1 MTEKTEET
9 EEKKIRLPA
18 VVPVRVLAGE
28 LNQPVAE
35 IIKKLFSSGVLATI
49 NESVDFDTAA
59 IIADEYGYT
68 AVEEEA
74 KEESPTSEADEK
86 EYKKVPRPP
95 VVTVMGHVDH
105 GKTKLLDAIRR
116 TNILETES
124 GGITQHI
131 GAYQT
136 VLELKK
142 GAGKAKKATITFLD
156 TPGHEAFSAMRAHG
170 ANVTDIVVLVVAAD
184 DGVKPQTI
192 EAISHARAAK
202 VPIIVAINKIDK
214 PEADVDRVKR
224 ELSEQMLVPE
234 EWGGKTAM
242 VPISAK
248 EGKNINQLL
257 EVVVLSADLEE
268 LKASP
273 EKPGRGMVIEAKI
286 QSGKGAVATVII
298 RDGTL
303 RDGDVILYDSS
314 FAKVR
319 FMEDWTGK
327 RVREAAPSDPVLV
340 AGFKTTPKVGS
351 IIQVTGNEKIARE
364 ISEKLSRQSS
374 IRSIAKSRSL
384 GLAEA
389 SQEAKE
395 GKIKELNLVIKA
407 DVKGSLEAIKGSLEE
422 IESQDIK
429 VKIVSGGTGA
439 VSESDVNLA
448 IASRAVILAF
458 RVPVPPPILKLAE
471 TKGIKISRYEVI
483 YKLLDEVVAALE
495 GLLEPEIVETPL
507 GKLEVIK
514 VFRTEKNRG
523 IVGGKITS
531 GKISPGSKIIA
542 RRGDDTLGEL
552 KTEAIQ
558 IGGQRVDLVA
568 KGDECGVSYSGS
580 LRLKAGDK
588 LEFILVEE
596 KLRTI
601 SKKTS

>member
-1 MTEKTEET
+1 MTEKTEE
-9 EEKKIRLPA
+9 KKISLPA
-18 VVPVRVLAGE
+18 VVPIRVLAEE
-28 LNQPVAE
+28 LDQPVAE

-68 AVEEEA
+68 AVEEKA
-74 KEESPTSEADEK
+74 KEEALTSESDEK

-116 TNILETES
+116 TNVIETES

-136 VLELKK
+136 VLEMKK
-142 GAGKAKKATITFLD
+142 SGKKPKKATITFLD

-214 PEADVDRVKR
+214 PDADVDRVKR

-234 EWGGKTAM
+234 QWGGKTPM

-248 EGKNINQLL
+248 EGKNIEQLL
-257 EVVVLSADLEE
+257 EVVVLTADLEE

-273 EKPGRGMVIEAKI
+273 DKPGRGMVIEAKI

-298 RDGTL
+298 QDGTL

-327 RVREAAPSDPVLV
+327 RVREAHPSDPVLV
-340 AGFKTTPKVGS
+340 AGFKSIPKVGS
-351 IIQVTGNEKIARE
+351 IIQVAGSEKIARG
-364 ISEKLSRQSS
+364 ISERLARQSS
-374 IRSIAKSRSL
+374 IRSIAKSRTL

-407 DVKGSLEAIKGSLEE
+407 DVKGSLEAIRGSLEE

-429 VKIVSGGTGA
+429 VKIVSDGIGA

-471 TKGIKISRYEVI
+471 TKRIKISRYEII

-507 GKLEVIK
+507 GKLEVLK

-523 IVGGKITS
+523 IVGGKVTS

-542 RRGDDTLGEL
+542 RRGDEVLGEL

-558 IGGQRVDLVA
+558 IGGQKVDLVT
-568 KGDECGVSYSGS
+568 KGDECGVSYSGE
-580 LRLKAGDK
+580 LRLKTGDE

-601 SKKTS
+601 SKKAS